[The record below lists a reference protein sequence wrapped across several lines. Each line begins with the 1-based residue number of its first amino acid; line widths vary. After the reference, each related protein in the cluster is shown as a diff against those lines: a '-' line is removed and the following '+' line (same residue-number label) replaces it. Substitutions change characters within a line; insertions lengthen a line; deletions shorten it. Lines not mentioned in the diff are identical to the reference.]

1 MLSKSLFFLWKSNWS
16 CDLCYFHLI
25 GYQIPYLFVYTIDVI
40 LFHRH
45 LTRASHIILDEVHE
59 RDIQSDFLIIVVREL
74 LRVRPN
80 LKIVLMSATLNAEM
94 FSQYFG
100 NYLLLLIYIY
110 IYIVLNMFYWAIKMK
125 DSYFNNIFFQVIVRC

>member
-1 MLSKSLFFLWKSNWS
+1 MSYCF
-16 CDLCYFHLI
+16 
-25 GYQIPYLFVYTIDVI
+25 
-40 LFHRH
+40 RH

-100 NYLLLLIYIY
+100 NYLLPLFYIYIY
-110 IYIVLNMFYWAIKMK
+110 IYIVLNMFYWAIRMK
-125 DSYFNNIFFQVIVRC
+125 DLYFNNMFFPGNCPMLNIPGFTYAVEEFLLEDIIEMTE